1 LVIANTGIIAS
12 LSNIICSQENSS
24 LVGSGRI
31 EELCFQIL
39 HVFLSYSGKKGPSTG
54 QIDPQVVDIY
64 VSDVACAL
72 LTRETLPDHNAGMIK
87 TKLGFDI
94 LLLRMIS
101 GLDDIELSR
110 QRCLILPEL

>member
-31 EELCFQIL
+31 EELCTQIL
-39 HVFLSYSGKKGPSTG
+39 HVLLSYSGKKVPSTG
-54 QIDPQVVDIY
+54 RIDPQVVDIY

-72 LTRETLPDHNAGMIK
+72 LTNETLPDHNAGMIK
-87 TKLGFDI
+87 TKLGLDI
-94 LLLRMIS
+94 LLRMIS
-101 GLDDIELSR
+101 GLDDIE
-110 QRCLILPEL
+110 

>member
-1 LVIANTGIIAS
+1 
-12 LSNIICSQENSS
+12 
-24 LVGSGRI
+24 
-31 EELCFQIL
+31 L

-87 TKLGFDI
+87 TKLGLDI
-94 LLLRMIS
+94 LLRMIS